1 MPNVPTSQQL
11 GSREPPRGI
20 SPPGV
25 LPIGHSRNNSNGAAN
40 PYSTLPTAASS
51 TAKLPADELGYGAG
65 YGIKPPYATHQPTK
79 SNTLNDEFPPVRP
92 TPTINTNLKP
102 ITPPPAAVP
111 AATPVA
117 TTNGATTGVGRRPR
131 SAGGPGGGNRF
142 TIMNAHPTEISGD
155 RAPAT
160 NKNWLSAEEE
170 KAQLFEKARARVE
183 LTQGAHAAP
192 VSCYCTDGNLISFID
207 ICVSASRICISTSCI
222 SDVASPG
229 RSRTDRQSCQLS
241 FS

>member
-1 MPNVPTSQQL
+1 MYRRIGPAPSLSLLPVPNTPTSQQL
-11 GSREPPRGI
+11 GSREPPRGL
-20 SPPGV
+20 SPPVSSVV
-25 LPIGHSRNNSNGAAN
+25 LPTGHSRNNSTGAPN

-111 AATPVA
+111 AATPTT
-117 TTNGATTGVGRRPR
+117 TTNGTTTGVGRRPR
-131 SAGGPGGGNRF
+131 SAGGAGGGNRF
-142 TIMNAHPTEISGD
+142 TIMNAHPTEVSGD
-155 RAPAT
+155 RTPAT
-160 NKNWLSAEEE
+160 NKNWLTAEEE

-183 LTQGAHAAP
+183 MTQGAHAAP
-192 VSCYCTDGNLISFID
+192 VSCYSTCGNVIFY
-207 ICVSASRICISTSCI
+207 
-222 SDVASPG
+222 
-229 RSRTDRQSCQLS
+229 
-241 FS
+241 